1 MRSTYLDLMKME
13 WHPSCFCVAKIVCSA
28 HQIATSPWVPLQ
40 LLPPPLSAW
49 PCSSV
54 EPTFLQKPKK
64 NREHQFKAYVH
75 MYGICGYLWMIM
87 ASQRVST
94 VENPCTFHAPKIPP
108 RLDMLP
114 RALPLWPGA
123 EPFEPMVACRRLQEL
138 LKNLPEIHWE
148 SLRYCQRY
156 CQNLSKILSKCTFSI
171 LRHQFHPLE
180 IEQAVPAI
188 VQKEQKVTIAN
199 LRMLIQEKQRS
210 SQIFCITRHLQQL
223 PRSDF
228 WWGHRGR
235 LSKNTSVAYMIEVA
249 LARWVG

>member
-108 RLDMLP
+108 RL
-114 RALPLWPGA
+114 A
-123 EPFEPMVACRRLQEL
+123 
-138 LKNLPEIHWE
+138 
-148 SLRYCQRY
+148 
-156 CQNLSKILSKCTFSI
+156 
-171 LRHQFHPLE
+171 
-180 IEQAVPAI
+180 AI

>member
-87 ASQRVST
+87 ASQSWFPQWKIHAHSMHLRSPQDWTCCLGLSPCGRVPNLSS
-94 VENPCTFHAPKIPP
+94 PWWLA
-108 RLDMLP
+108 
-114 RALPLWPGA
+114 
-123 EPFEPMVACRRLQEL
+123 VAFRSFWRIC
-138 LKNLPEIHWE
+138 
-148 SLRYCQRY
+148 LRYIENHWDTVKDTVKICQRY
-156 CQNLSKILSKCTFSI
+156 CQSVLSASFGINSI
-171 LRHQFHPLE
+171 LLKSSKPCPQLFR
-180 IEQAVPAI
+180 
-188 VQKEQKVTIAN
+188 KN
-199 LRMLIQEKQRS
+199 RRS
-210 SQIFCITRHLQQL
+210 
-223 PRSDF
+223 P
-228 WWGHRGR
+228 
-235 LSKNTSVAYMIEVA
+235 
-249 LARWVG
+249 